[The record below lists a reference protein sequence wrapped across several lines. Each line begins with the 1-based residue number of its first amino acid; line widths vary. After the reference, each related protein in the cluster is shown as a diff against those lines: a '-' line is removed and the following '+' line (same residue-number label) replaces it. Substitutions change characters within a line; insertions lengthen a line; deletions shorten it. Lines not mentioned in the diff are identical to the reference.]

1 MSKPVDQRRLVLA
14 SGSPRRRELLERLGL
29 SFDVLPA
36 DVDESP
42 RQGEEPR
49 GYVLR
54 LAREKAERVAERLAG
69 RRPSTVVLAADTA
82 VVLGEE
88 ILGKP
93 GDGCEAEAILSRLS
107 GNDHRVLTG
116 VAVAQAAGVEGTVVE
131 TRVRFRVLSAE
142 EIRWYVATGEP
153 LDKAGAYGIQ
163 GVGGAF
169 VRAIEGS
176 ASNVVGLPLVE
187 TLELLG
193 AAGYPLPWTVR

>member
-42 RQGEEPR
+42 RPGEEPR

-69 RRPSTVVLAADTA
+69 RRPFSVVLAADTA

-93 GDGCEAEAILSRLS
+93 GNGREAEAILSRLS

-116 VAVAQAAGVEGTVVE
+116 VAVAQAAGVESTVVE